1 MRVVRVI
8 LIDFLNSITRGDRI
22 LSIELSYNV
31 AGGIYIIKKFES
43 RRPIEIGLFNFI
55 LGSTSNYSR
64 TNNLFDLIVLID
76 IDIYR

>member
-43 RRPIEIGLFNFI
+43 RRPIKISLFNFI
-55 LGSTSNYSR
+55 LGSTSNYSKI
-64 TNNLFDLIVLID
+64 NNLFDLIVLVD
-76 IDIYR
+76 INIY